1 MNNRVL
7 LVMKKIQNTELV
19 TQEELSSNRRRAFDA
34 TEDTDDGATWAA
46 YRAARAAD
54 EGTNAPYWVTVYFYH
69 SGEVR
74 QDYIDKLGE

>member
-7 LVMKKIQNTELV
+7 LVMKNIQTPELV

-34 TEDTDDGATWAA
+34 TEDTDDKATWAA

-54 EGTNAPYWVTVYFYH
+54 EGTNAPYWLTVYFHH
-69 SGEVR
+69 SGEYR
-74 QDYIDKLGE
+74 QTYIDALGA

>member
-7 LVMKKIQNTELV
+7 LVMKNIQTPELV

-34 TEDTDDGATWAA
+34 TEDTDDNATWAA

-54 EGTNAPYWVTVYFYH
+54 EGTNDHYWLIVYFHH
-69 SGEVR
+69 SGE
-74 QDYIDKLGE
+74 YIQTYINALGE